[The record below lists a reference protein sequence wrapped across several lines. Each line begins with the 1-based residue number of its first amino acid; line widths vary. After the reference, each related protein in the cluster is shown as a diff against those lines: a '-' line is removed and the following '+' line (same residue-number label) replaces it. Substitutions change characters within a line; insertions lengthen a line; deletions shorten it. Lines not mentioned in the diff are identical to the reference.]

1 MGVLDPSNAELTFPS
16 AEYVIGETELGYW
29 TQPKHPLEN
38 DARGDIYSEN
48 IKTIAKIK
56 DKIRT
61 VKAGCRDRNLRCRNA
76 EGVFGR
82 IGWLECLRGR
92 LCS

>member
-61 VKAGCRDRNLRCRNA
+61 VKAGGDVVTGISVVATPRACLGGSDGWNA
-76 EGVFGR
+76 
-82 IGWLECLRGR
+82 
-92 LCS
+92 